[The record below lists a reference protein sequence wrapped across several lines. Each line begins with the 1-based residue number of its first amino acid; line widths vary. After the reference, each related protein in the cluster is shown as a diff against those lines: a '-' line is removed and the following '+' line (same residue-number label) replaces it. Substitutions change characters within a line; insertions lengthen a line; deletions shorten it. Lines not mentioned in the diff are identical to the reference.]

1 MDKKIPT
8 ELLERIKFKKPNN
21 QNPSPDQPI
30 DYIKFDEF
38 PCPDCDKSIRQQ
50 LHQIRQYVKP
60 QVHFRTKCENCGLVK
75 DPETGKFTVD
85 FRAANGRFLDYFTKK
100 E

>member
-8 ELLERIKFKKPNN
+8 ELLERIKFKKPNTH
-21 QNPSPDQPI
+21 NPSPDQPI

-38 PCPDCDKSIRQQ
+38 PCPDCDKNIRQQ

-60 QVHFRTKCENCGLVK
+60 QAHYRTKCTNCQLTK
-75 DPETGKFTVD
+75 DPETGKFTLEQSDVM
-85 FRAANGRFLDYFTKK
+85 ARFLDYFSKK